1 VKKLLLGSVALVAVS
16 LAGQVHAADIP
27 VKAVPYVAPWSW
39 NGSYVGIHAGAAL
52 GFSNVSDPYGTSI
65 YGDKIRTPG
74 FLLGLQV
81 GHNWQAPGSNFV
93 WGVEGDLS
101 WLDAEG
107 TNTCFATTAP
117 VGILGPGMITS
128 SNCRARPD
136 FTGTLTGRIGLATG
150 TAGRT
155 LLYVKGGAAVLHNR
169 LDATT
174 NWGFGVFPITTTS
187 ASPTTWGWTIGAGV
201 EQAVSPAW
209 SVKLEYDYLDFGS
222 ANLTTP
228 ATFTTTP
235 TGFFTAVP
243 STTASVRQD
252 MHQMKIGLNYK
263 IGADPWAQFGS
274 ANTPLTS
281 APRLTSGW
289 VFETGGRYWYSSG
302 RFQKDLP
309 SGATSSTSLISRL
322 TYDDLTGHSG
332 ELFARLDTPINVFLK
347 GFIGGGK
354 ISGGKMNDEDWG
366 LITGPTAT
374 AYSNTLSNLTSTK
387 MNYVTIDAGYDFLR
401 GPGYK
406 VGAFVGYNHVYEQYA
421 ANDCNQ
427 IAMPTS
433 GICSPMISGV
443 PVITETDKWNSMR
456 VGMATDTWLTPQLRL
471 VSDIAYLPYVKF
483 TGVDN
488 HWLRN
493 LVIDESGTGHGVQL
507 EAILSY
513 YVTPQFSLG
522 VGGRYWA
529 MWTRTGSDAFN
540 GVPINRTDTYRYE
553 RYGMLLQAAYKFN

>member
-1 VKKLLLGSVALVAVS
+1 VKKLLLGSAALVAVS
-16 LAGQVHAADIP
+16 LASQVHAADMP

-52 GFSNVSDPYGTSI
+52 GFSRVSDPYGASI
-65 YGDKIRTPG
+65 FGDTIRTPG

-107 TNTCFATTAP
+107 TNTCFAAN
-117 VGILGPGMITS
+117 GMITS

-136 FTGTLTGRIGLATG
+136 FTGTLTGRIGVATG

-155 LLYVKGGAAVLHNR
+155 LLYAKGGAAFLHNR

-187 ASPTTWGWTIGAGV
+187 ASPTTWGWTIGAGI
-201 EQAVSPAW
+201 EQAVSPVW
-209 SVKLEYDYLDFGS
+209 SVKLEYDYLDFGNAS
-222 ANLTTP
+222 LTTP
-228 ATFTTTP
+228 ASFSTTP
-235 TGFFTAVP
+235 AGAVTAVP
-243 STTASVRQD
+243 SATASVRQD
-252 MHQMKIGLNYK
+252 MHQVKIGLNYK
-263 IGADPWAQFGS
+263 IGADPWARFDS
-274 ANTPLTS
+274 ANMAFAS
-281 APRLTSGW
+281 APRLASGW
-289 VFETGGRYWYSSG
+289 AFEPGARYWYSSG

-309 SGATSSTSLISRL
+309 SGNTSSTSLISRL
-322 TYDDLTGHSG
+322 TYDDLTANSG
-332 ELFARLDTPINVFLK
+332 ELFARLDTPWNIFLK
-347 GFIGGGK
+347 GNIGLGR

-366 LITGPTAT
+366 LITLAPFTGC
-374 AYSNTLSNLTSTK
+374 SNTFSNLSGTR
-387 MNYVTIDAGYDFLR
+387 MNYATIGAGFDLLR

-406 VGAFVGYNHVYEQYA
+406 IGGFVGYNHIYEQYA
-421 ANDCNQ
+421 ATDCNQ
-427 IAMPTS
+427 IASPTS
-433 GICSPMISGV
+433 GICSPMIAGV
-443 PVITETDKWNSMR
+443 PVITETDKWDSLR
-456 VGMATDTWLTPQLRL
+456 VGLATVNWLTPQVKLTG
-471 VSDIAYLPYVKF
+471 DIAYLPYVKF
-483 TGVDN
+483 SGVDN
-488 HWLRN
+488 HWLRA
-493 LVIDESGTGHGVQL
+493 LVIDESGKGRGVQL

-553 RYGMLLQAAYKFN
+553 RYGVLLQAAYKFD